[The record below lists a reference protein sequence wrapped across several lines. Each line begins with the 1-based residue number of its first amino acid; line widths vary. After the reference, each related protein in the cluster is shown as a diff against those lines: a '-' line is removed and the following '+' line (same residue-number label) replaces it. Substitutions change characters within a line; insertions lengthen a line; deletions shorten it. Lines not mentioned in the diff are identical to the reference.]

1 MYFQNIYRQ
10 DGNALQIHKRKFYA
24 LLLKILR
31 SCVTHVGNYT
41 PKNSS
46 NLEQTFQC
54 LIVPRT
60 RVKIGAFYGL
70 LAILS
75 PSNDIKVTFIDGRS
89 K

>member
-1 MYFQNIYRQ
+1 M
-10 DGNALQIHKRKFYA
+10 
-24 LLLKILR
+24 
-31 SCVTHVGNYT
+31 THAGMGNYA

-46 NLEQTFQC
+46 NLEQTFWC

-75 PSNDIKVTFIDGRS
+75 PSLCPLFYIFSFFYDSEGFAEYGLQRMYVKFYVFPTFS
-89 K
+89 

>member
-1 MYFQNIYRQ
+1 MEMHYTTNPYKEILCTLAYNSKKLNDSCRQ
-10 DGNALQIHKRKFYA
+10 GWEITLP
-24 LLLKILR
+24 KILR
-31 SCVTHVGNYT
+31 
-41 PKNSS
+41 
-46 NLEQTFQC
+46 NLEQTFRC

-75 PSNDIKVTFIDGRS
+75 PSNDIKGTFIDSRS

>member
-1 MYFQNIYRQ
+1 M
-10 DGNALQIHKRKFYA
+10 
-24 LLLKILR
+24 
-31 SCVTHVGNYT
+31 THAGMGNYA

-46 NLEQTFQC
+46 NLEQTSQS

-75 PSNDIKVTFIDGRS
+75 PSNDIKSTFTDSRS